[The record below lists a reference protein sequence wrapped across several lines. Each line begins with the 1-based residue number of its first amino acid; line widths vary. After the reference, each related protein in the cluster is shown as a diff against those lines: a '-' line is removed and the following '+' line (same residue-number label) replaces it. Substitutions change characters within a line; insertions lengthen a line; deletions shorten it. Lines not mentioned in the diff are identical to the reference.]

1 MRLVS
6 CKLRVELCFAPWM
19 SAYDV
24 LRNRGNFLHPSRIT
38 RCVSPPPGLLQNKSY
53 KNYKRI
59 IAFLVSI
66 QDDCP
71 RLYFTRLPTLI
82 TIRAPTPSLCQNLLD
97 DSFRVFLRGCPTTK
111 VTSDR
116 LSLSN
121 GLKRNVYQYPDII
134 PQPKLVWLTDKA
146 AFSIFSACWK
156 SSMCLPEWLAPSP
169 LLDFLR
175 FHLP

>member
-1 MRLVS
+1 
-6 CKLRVELCFAPWM
+6 M

-66 QDDCP
+66 QDDYP

-116 LSLSN
+116 LALRNCLIAMAKQSAHTSIRTDRITHRQRSLLNLISV
-121 GLKRNVYQYPDII
+121 LVEIHVPARNASANIAQCRRPRD
-134 PQPKLVWLTDKA
+134 QRTA
-146 AFSIFSACWK
+146 AS
-156 SSMCLPEWLAPSP
+156 
-169 LLDFLR
+169 
-175 FHLP
+175 